1 MKHRKIGQPAF
12 SWLVTS
18 ILAVGGAVSYSS
30 SVCPFRANVGVG
42 SMIEFQIENWVI
54 LEAAIII
61 ALAIGFISLYYRLSQ
76 KRANNERLI
85 GALGDLEQQM
95 ADCRKSED
103 AAAQKLASYRQWYR
117 GLFNEL
123 QDIVLVHSLD
133 GNGMPQPFVEV
144 NDVACKMLGYER
156 DELLA
161 KTIVDVQDVEIPVTS
176 GFLAG
181 SQIDDQVR
189 KLAAKVVANTLNKVI
204 KRNQVS
210 YEDFFRTKAKQKLPV
225 MLSVFKCDLMGKP
238 MIMWVGRD
246 VTELREG
253 QRAVKESERRLKDF
267 FSHSP
272 LGIAMYDADRKLITV
287 NAACLRMFGLPDH
300 REFERFNMFDNPFL
314 PPDAKQ
320 TLAKAE
326 SVHCEVV
333 VDFDAARHDGLFV
346 STRQGKCHYE
356 MLISNLGCDRDYRP
370 RGYFAQIQDVTQRR
384 KIEADLRKLQTAGAG
399 AEAVSGISGDLED
412 VPLTD
417 MMQILCAGGKDMEIK
432 IANRNVRAQVF
443 IRGGDIT
450 HCAVEDKQGED
461 AFYELMRW
469 HEGKFTAEPCERF
482 PNRTIMV
489 SAMALLMEGARR
501 FDEGQSS

>member
-1 MKHRKIGQPAF
+1 MLQF
-12 SWLVTS
+12 EVES
-18 ILAVGGAVSYSS
+18 
-30 SVCPFRANVGVG
+30 
-42 SMIEFQIENWVI
+42 WVI
-54 LEAAIII
+54 LEAGLIV
-61 ALAIGFISLYYRLSQ
+61 ALAIGVISLFYKLSQ
-76 KRANNERLI
+76 KRANNGRLI
-85 GALGDLEQQM
+85 RALGDLEQRM
-95 ADCRKSED
+95 ADCLKRENG
-103 AAAQKLASYRQWYR
+103 ATQRLTSYRQWYR
-117 GLFNEL
+117 GLFNEV
-123 QDIVLVHSLD
+123 QDIVLVHGLD
-133 GNGMPQPFVEV
+133 SDGMPRPFTEV
-144 NDVACKMLGYER
+144 NDLACKMLGYER
-156 DELLA
+156 NELLS
-161 KTIVDVQDVEIPVTS
+161 KTIVDIQDVEIPVTS

-181 SQIDDQVR
+181 SQIDDQTK
-189 KLAAKVVANTLNKVI
+189 KLAAKIVTNTLGKVV
-204 KRNQVS
+204 KRDRVS
-210 YEDFFRTKAKQKLPV
+210 YEDFFRTKNRQKLPV
-225 MLSVFKCDLMGKP
+225 MLTVCKCDLIGEP
-238 MIMWVGRD
+238 MIMWIGRD

-253 QRAVKESERRLKDF
+253 QRAVKESERRLKEF

-287 NAACLRMFGLPDH
+287 NAACLRMFELPDD

-320 TLAKAE
+320 HLAKAE

-333 VDFDAARHDGLFV
+333 VDFDNARLGGLFV
-346 STRQGKCHYE
+346 STRQGKGHYE
-356 MLISNLGCDRDYRP
+356 MLISNLGCDREYRP

-432 IANRNVRAQVF
+432 IMNRSVKAQVF

-450 HCAVEDKQGED
+450 HCVVEGKQGEE

-469 HEGKFTAEPCERF
+469 HEGKFTAEPCDKF
-482 PNRTIMV
+482 PERTIMV

>member
-1 MKHRKIGQPAF
+1 MRQMVVIAMFGME
-12 SWLVTS
+12 S
-18 ILAVGGAVSYSS
+18 
-30 SVCPFRANVGVG
+30 
-42 SMIEFQIENWVI
+42 WVI
-54 LEAAIII
+54 LEAGLIV
-61 ALAIGFISLYYRLSQ
+61 ALAIGVISLFYKLNE

-85 GALGDLEQQM
+85 GALGEVEQHM
-95 ADCRKSED
+95 TDCRKNED
-103 AAAQKLASYRQWYR
+103 AATQKLTSYRQWYR

-123 QDIVLVHSLD
+123 QDIVLVHGLD
-133 GNGMPQPFVEV
+133 SNEMPQPFVEA

-156 DELLA
+156 DELLS
-161 KTIVDVQDVEIPVTS
+161 KTMVDIQDVEIPVTA
-176 GFLAG
+176 GFLGG
-181 SQIDDQVR
+181 SQIDEQVK
-189 KLAAKVVANTLNKVI
+189 KLATKIVANTLGKVI
-204 KRNQVS
+204 KRDHVS
-210 YEDFFRTKAKQKLPV
+210 YEDFLRTKTGQKLPV
-225 MLSVFKCDLMGKP
+225 MLSVFKRDLMGKP

-287 NAACLRMFGLPDH
+287 NTACLRMFGFPDY

-314 PPDAKQ
+314 PPDAKH

-333 VDFDAARHDGLFV
+333 VDFDNARHDGLFV
-346 STRQGKCHYE
+346 STRDGKGHYD
-356 MLISNLGCDRDYRP
+356 MLISNLGCDLEYRP

-384 KIEADLRKLQTAGAG
+384 KVEADLRKLQTVGADT
-399 AEAVSGISGDLED
+399 EAVSGISGDLED

-417 MMQILCAGGKDMEIK
+417 MMQILCVGGKDMEIK
-432 IANRNVRAQVF
+432 ISHRNLRGQVF
-443 IRGGDIT
+443 IQKGDII
-450 HCAVEDKQGED
+450 HCAVEGKQGED
-461 AFYELMRW
+461 AFYDLMRW
-469 HEGKFTAEPCERF
+469 HEGKFTAEPCEKF
-482 PNRTIMV
+482 PARTITV